1 MILCGSFVYLMIYFV
16 SLGTPASTSVKVSA
30 DENSEPAP
38 PLSVIICAHNEA
50 AQLEK
55 NLPLVLQQTYPDFEV
70 ILVNDNSTDGTQ
82 TVLKQLQNTFH
93 HLKVIEVK
101 AGEKKFAGKK
111 ELLAKAMRAAKHET
125 IVVTDADCYPA
136 SDKWLARMSQYAA
149 SEVKVVLGYSPFQSD
164 GGNQKSEIRNQ
175 NLEILNQNLEILNR
189 LIRFEATQTAWQYFA
204 NAIKGKAYMG
214 VGRNMRF
221 RKTDYLRWFETSEN
235 KTAGGD
241 DDLFVNWLVNEGAR
255 DEGQG
260 KNENEREKRKEKID
274 FDGKSIAVCLDED
287 AFVFTEPKATYASWL
302 KQKTRH
308 TQASYHYTWG
318 DKIKLFGFALAQF
331 CLYAAGIALLLFSY
345 DSVLL
350 VLSIITSFSLMQML
364 ASRNIYNTL
373 RQQDLLLWIPLL
385 QPLYV
390 FSISLIFLLSL
401 IKRSDT
407 WN

>member
-1 MILCGSFVYLMIYFV
+1 MELILWMILCGSFVYLMLYFL
-16 SLGTPASTSVKVSA
+16 SLGAPASTSVKVSA
-30 DENSEPAP
+30 DETSSPPP

-50 AQLEK
+50 TQIKK
-55 NLPLVLQQTYPDFEV
+55 NLPLVLQQVYPEFEV
-70 ILVNDNSTDGTQ
+70 IVVNDDSTDDTQ
-82 TVLKQLQNTFH
+82 TVLKQFQNTFH

-125 IVVTDADCYPA
+125 IIVTDADCFPA
-136 SDKWLARMSQYAA
+136 SNNWLNAMSQYAA
-149 SEVKVVLGYSPFQSD
+149 REVKVVLGYSPFTDTDAIAFSD
-164 GGNQKSEIRNQ
+164 AIGAGER
-175 NLEILNQNLEILNR
+175 LLNK

-214 VGRNMRF
+214 VGRNMLF
-221 RKTDYLRWFETSEN
+221 RKTDYLRWFETSEH

-241 DDLFVNWLVNEGAR
+241 DDLFVNWLVNE
-255 DEGQG
+255 
-260 KNENEREKRKEKID
+260 KNKHTPTPLKRGI
-274 FDGKSIAVCLDED
+274 IAVCLDEA
-287 AFVFTEPKATYASWL
+287 AFVFTEPETTYNSWL
-302 KQKTRH
+302 MQKTRH
-308 TQASYHYTWG
+308 AQASYYYTWS

-331 CLYAAGIALLLFSY
+331 CLYAAGIALLFFSC
-345 DSVLL
+345 DSWCL
-350 VLSIITSFSLMQML
+350 VLSIITSFSMMQMF

-373 RQQDLLLWIPLL
+373 RQQDVVLWIPLL

>member
-1 MILCGSFVYLMIYFV
+1 MEWMLWVILCGSFVYLMIYFL

-55 NLPLVLQQTYPDFEV
+55 NLPLALQQAYPDFEV
-70 ILVNDNSTDGTQ
+70 IVVNDNSNDDTE
-82 TVLKQLQNTFH
+82 TVLKQLQTTFH
-93 HLKVIEVK
+93 HLKVIKVK
-101 AGEKKFAGKK
+101 AGEKKYAGKK

-125 IVVTDADCYPA
+125 IVVTDADCFPA
-136 SDKWLARMSQYAA
+136 SDKWLNTMSQYARGDI
-149 SEVKVVLGYSPFQSD
+149 KVVLGYSPFQSCD
-164 GGNQKSEIRNQ
+164 EQRQSEIRNPKS
-175 NLEILNQNLEILNR
+175 EILNR

-204 NAIKGKAYMG
+204 KAIKGNAYMG
-214 VGRNMRF
+214 VGRNMLF
-221 RKTDYLRWFETSEN
+221 RKTDYLHWFETTEH

-241 DDLFVNWLVNEGAR
+241 DDLFVNWLVNEGKG
-255 DEGQG
+255 DEGRG
-260 KNENEREKRKEKID
+260 ANENEREKRKEKID

-302 KQKTRH
+302 NQKTRH
-308 TQASYHYTWG
+308 AQASYYYTCN

-331 CLYAAGIALLLFSY
+331 CLYAAGIALLFFSY

-350 VLSIITSFSLMQML
+350 VFSIITSFSLMQML

-373 RQQDLLLWIPLL
+373 RQQDVVLWIPLL